1 MKQLALIL
9 CLITTNS
16 VFCQTQ
22 SSRMTDIDKICREI
36 DNNLNVYQKIKQM
49 DDSNGS
55 RYEYMDKNGK
65 LKLVTIEYKDRSVT
79 GEYTDKKVRWYFSN
93 DVMIYSQ
100 QVWTNI
106 PSHKIVDNEKF
117 YMNNNNMIAW
127 IKSDGKSVDKQ
138 STQFK
143 DVDTKLYA
151 YGAKL
156 RQAAYNR

>member
-1 MKQLALIL
+1 MKHLTFIL
-9 CLITTNS
+9 CLTLTNWA
-16 VFCQTQ
+16 FCQT
-22 SSRMTDIDKICREI
+22 SSSQIATINKACRDIDNHL
-36 DNNLNVYQKIKQM
+36 DAYQKIKQM

-65 LKLVTIEYKDRSVT
+65 LKLVTIEYKDRSAT

-117 YMNNNNMIAW
+117 YMHNKNMIAW

-143 DVDTKLYA
+143 DGDAKLYA